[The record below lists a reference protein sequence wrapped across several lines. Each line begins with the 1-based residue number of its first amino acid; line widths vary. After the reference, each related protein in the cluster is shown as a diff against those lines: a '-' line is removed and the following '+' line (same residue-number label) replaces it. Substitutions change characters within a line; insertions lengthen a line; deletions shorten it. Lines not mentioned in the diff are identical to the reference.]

1 MNTLK
6 IKLLII
12 SLMVVNILFANKFQ
26 KGTIVLENDEIREG
40 YVIIPKSCSEKNIF
54 FKPDMN
60 SNEEK
65 IPSIQIKAISAQS
78 IDGKIY
84 DFERQ
89 YTGYKPGKKSK
100 QKEWLFVCLKGY
112 VNLYISSLIYES
124 DKNGDVHVVDSYVA
138 TRDLPTFNYYLKK
151 KNEEVALLFAIT
163 SPSPTMFGLNSMLR
177 KNAAIYLS
185 DHPDLVKRIENKEFT
200 HKDIAKIIEIY
211 NSYMMNK

>member
-1 MNTLK
+1 MKTLK

-12 SLMVVNILFANKFQ
+12 SLMIVNILFANKFQ

-40 YVIIPKSCSEKNIF
+40 YLIIPNSSNEKNIL
-54 FKPDMN
+54 FKLNMN

-65 IPSIQIKAISAQS
+65 IPSIQIKAISVQS

-100 QKEWLFVCLKGY
+100 QKDWLFVCLKGY

-124 DKNGDVHVVDSYVA
+124 DGKGDVHVIDQYVV

-151 KNEEVALLFAIT
+151 INEEVAIFFAMT

-177 KNAAIYLS
+177 KNASIYLS
-185 DHPDLVKRIENKEFT
+185 EHSDLVKRIENKEFT
-200 HKDIAKIIEIY
+200 HKDISRIIEIY